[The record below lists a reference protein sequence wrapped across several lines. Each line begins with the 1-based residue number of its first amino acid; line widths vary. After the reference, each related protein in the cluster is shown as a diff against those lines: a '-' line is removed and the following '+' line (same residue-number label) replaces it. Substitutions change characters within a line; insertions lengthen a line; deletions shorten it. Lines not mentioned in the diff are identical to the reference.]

1 MNHTT
6 QFLLDAAA
14 RPADAQA
21 ITEVSED
28 VRAELGASGVAIG
41 SFLKFLPQILA
52 VVRILTGEGTPQE
65 KIAAVIEVIFG
76 LLPE

>member
-28 VRAELGASGVAIG
+28 VRAELGARGVAIG

>member
-28 VRAELGASGVAIG
+28 VRAELGARGVAIG

-76 LLPE
+76 QLPE